1 MGKLVTKKKFSERH
15 DEILDVTINVLANE
29 GYTSLSM
36 RGIADRIGIH
46 LSTLQYYFPTKRDL
60 LKSTIEKSI
69 GTMVRMMDEIT
80 LNSSTAPE
88 KLLRKALRIHLKSC
102 HDPVIAKLFV
112 ALWGMA
118 SHDEDVNSLLTEVY
132 KNDCR
137 RYSNLIKKANPHLT
151 KRICENKAILILAQ
165 LEGLV
170 LFISP
175 EKPFASKA
183 RAIEKQLWIS
193 IETLIGNSRVNSKA
207 RY

>member
-1 MGKLVTKKKFSERH
+1 MMAKSVTKKKYSERH

-69 GTMVRMMDEIT
+69 GTMVRMMDEFI
-80 LNSSTAPE
+80 LNSSTSPE
-88 KLLRKALRIHLKSC
+88 KVLRKALRIHLKSC
-102 HDPVIAKLFV
+102 RDPKIAKLFV
-112 ALWGMA
+112 ALWGMSA
-118 SHDEDVNSLLTEVY
+118 HDEDVNFLLTEVY
-132 KNDCR
+132 KKDCQ
-137 RYSNLIKKANPHLT
+137 RYATLIKNINPHLT
-151 KRICENKAILILAQ
+151 KRDCENKAILILAQ
-165 LEGLV
+165 FEGLV

-183 RAIEKQLWIS
+183 RVIEKQLWVS
-193 IETLIGNSRVNSKA
+193 IESLISA
-207 RY
+207 

>member
-1 MGKLVTKKKFSERH
+1 MGKLVTKKKYSERY

-60 LKSTIEKSI
+60 LKCTIEKSI
-69 GTMVRMMDEIT
+69 GTMVRSMDEIA
-80 LNSSTAPE
+80 LNSSIAPE
-88 KLLRKALRIHLKSC
+88 EVLRKALKVHLKAS
-102 HDPVIAKLFV
+102 HDPKIAKLFV

-118 SHDEDVNSLLTEVY
+118 SHDEDVDFLLTEVY
-132 KNDCR
+132 KNNCQ
-137 RYSNLIKKANPHLT
+137 RYSDLIKKANPRLT
-151 KRICENKAILILAQ
+151 KRICDNKAVLILAQ

-183 RAIEKQLWIS
+183 RAIEKQLWLS
-193 IETLIGNSRVNSKA
+193 IDTLISNS
-207 RY
+207 

>member
-1 MGKLVTKKKFSERH
+1 MMAKSVTKKKYSERH

-69 GTMVRMMDEIT
+69 GTMVRMMDEII
-80 LNSSTAPE
+80 LSSSIAPE
-88 KLLRKALRIHLKSC
+88 KVLRKALRIHLKAC
-102 HDPVIAKLFV
+102 HDPTIAKLFL
-112 ALWGMA
+112 ALWGM
-118 SHDEDVNSLLTEVY
+118 SGHDEDVNFLLAEVY
-132 KNDCR
+132 KKDCQ
-137 RYSNLIKKANPHLT
+137 RYSALIKKANPQLT
-151 KRICENKAILILAQ
+151 KKDCENKAILILAQ
-165 LEGLV
+165 LEGLL

-183 RAIEKQLWIS
+183 RVIEKQLWIS
-193 IETLIGNSRVNSKA
+193 IESLISA
-207 RY
+207 

>member
-1 MGKLVTKKKFSERH
+1 MMAKSVTKKKYSERH

-69 GTMVRMMDEIT
+69 GTMVRMMDEFI
-80 LNSSTAPE
+80 LNSSTSPE
-88 KLLRKALRIHLKSC
+88 KVLRKALRIHLKSC
-102 HDPVIAKLFV
+102 RDPNIAKLFV
-112 ALWGMA
+112 ALWGM
-118 SHDEDVNSLLTEVY
+118 SGHDEDVNFLLAEVY
-132 KNDCR
+132 KNDCQ
-137 RYSNLIKKANPHLT
+137 RYATLIKKTNPHLT
-151 KRICENKAILILAQ
+151 KRDCENKAILILAQ

-183 RAIEKQLWIS
+183 RVIEKQLWIS
-193 IETLIGNSRVNSKA
+193 IESLISA
-207 RY
+207 